1 MTAAVLATAA
11 FASLLLPFYIRARR
25 ARARRERQ
33 RQARADEWVTL
44 VRADRDRVIRE
55 RDSLAVQTWS
65 LRRRVDVEAAARR
78 RAEFL
83 AETYLAAWRR
93 ETRERRALT
102 DQLAALDTPAPVV
115 VDELRQRR
123 DARGRFVPAAQRAA
137 GEVEAG
143 G

>member
-11 FASLLLPFYIRARR
+11 LAAVLLAVHIGARR
-25 ARARRERQ
+25 ARAERARV
-33 RQARADEWVTL
+33 RQARLDDRIAGFH
-44 VRADRDRVIRE
+44 ADRQRVLDDLDETRRQ
-55 RDSLAVQTWS
+55 RDSLAVQ
-65 LRRRVDVEAAARR
+65 VDVEATGRR

-102 DQLAALDTPAPVV
+102 DRLAALDTPVPTV

>member
-33 RQARADEWVTL
+33 RQARADD
-44 VRADRDRVIRE
+44 RAALLRAERDHARGQ
-55 RDSLAVQTWS
+55 RDSLARQTSS
-65 LRRRVDVEAAARR
+65 LRRQVDVEAAARR

-93 ETRERRALT
+93 ETRWRREAETRLT
-102 DQLAALDTPAPVV
+102 AAETPAPVV
-115 VDELRQRR
+115 VDEVGRRR
-123 DARGRFVPAAQRAA
+123 DAKGRWVAAQRAA
-137 GEVEAG
+137 GEAG
-143 G
+143 R